1 MTNISIIIINQSI
14 NLPPIY
20 LISCFLKINPPIP
33 EHITRLDKATAVVI
47 PISTA
52 CGWGIEVGEKSIS
65 SKILPQ
71 ELFPIIEPSI
81 RIKNMLKAIVPP
93 IFLIKNAIIK
103 NIDP

>member
-1 MTNISIIIINQSI
+1 M
-14 NLPPIY
+14 L
-20 LISCFLKINPPIP
+20 LKINPPIP

-47 PISTA
+47 LISTA
-52 CGWGIEVGEKSIS
+52 CGWGGIEVGGEKSIS
-65 SKILPQ
+65 SKILPPQ